1 MDAKAWTALRP
12 RDATAAGI
20 QAGIERMQAV
30 LVELR
35 GELAALQGARRG
47 LLLTG
52 TTQDV
57 DKHDARIRAVQID
70 AERISA
76 SIEALQPEL
85 AVARGKE
92 RLEAVEAMRIEAG
105 RLAGVFGAWW
115 HEKYETLAKEIAA
128 GIELELAAHRAR
140 NEFIEAVAGA
150 SRDSDVTA
158 AIAAGSEMNRE
169 WPRAPLAYFSGSASG
184 APSRMVCLP
193 AIRPGPPIFWPVGL
207 QRAPIKT
214 GEAAAYA

>member
-1 MDAKAWTALRP
+1 MDAATLKKLRP
-12 RDATAAGI
+12 ADASADS
-20 QAGIERMQAV
+20 IEASIARMTEA

-92 RLEAVEAMRIEAG
+92 RLEAVEAMRIEAE
-105 RLAGVFGAWW
+105 RAADVFGKWW
-115 HEKYETLAKEIAA
+115 TAEYEKHALAIAA

-140 NEFIEAVAGA
+140 NEFIEAAAAA
-150 SRDSDVTA
+150 SRDGDVTA
-158 AIAAGSEMNRE
+158 AIAAGSEMNKE
-169 WPRAPLAYFSGSASG
+169 WPRTPLAYFSGSASG

>member
-1 MDAKAWTALRP
+1 MDAATLKKLRP
-12 RDATAAGI
+12 ADASADS
-20 QAGIERMQAV
+20 IEASIARMTEA